1 MPQSPASPPPPNG
14 GLQAWVQVVGSV
26 FMFMASWGTLNT
38 FGVFQTYYQDNF
50 LSSYSPADISWIG
63 TVQGFLLIVIGVL
76 SGPIYDLGYL
86 KLLIFTGTVL
96 VVLGLLTASVAYHY
110 YSIFLS
116 LGVAVGLGSGCLF
129 VPSITITSTYFTTKR
144 PITTGITAAGG
155 SVGGVIFPIV
165 FRRLLDTV
173 GYGWAC
179 RTLGLIL
186 AALLA
191 ISLIISKPYG
201 PPSSSMRRLV
211 DPRAL
216 SDPSFLLF
224 SLALFFA
231 FIGFYVPFFYISD
244 YAQAKTNA
252 SAQFAFYLLAIQN
265 AGSAFGRVI
274 PNIMAVRAG
283 ALPVLL
289 GCMFAT
295 IVLAYSWPAT
305 STVAGV
311 TVFSVLYGF
320 FSGGLVSLLPSAL
333 IALSPDLSVVGSRFG
348 MCFSF
353 AGLGLLIGN
362 PIAGVIVSKDR
373 GFLGQALFTGSA
385 VFVGLILMSLATN
398 IHKKRQSK
406 LEASDTAPSVMM
418 VANEA

>member
-1 MPQSPASPPPPNG
+1 MPRGLTSAPPPNG

-38 FGVFQTYYQDNF
+38 FGVFQTYYQENF
-50 LSSYSPADISWIG
+50 LSAYTPADISWIG
-63 TVQGFLLIVIGVL
+63 TVQGFLLIIIGVL

-86 KLLIFTGTVL
+86 KHLIFTGAIL

-116 LGVAVGLGSGCLF
+116 LGIAVGL
-129 VPSITITSTYFTTKR
+129 
-144 PITTGITAAGG
+144 
-155 SVGGVIFPIV
+155 V

-186 AALLA
+186 AGLLV
-191 ISLIISKPYG
+191 ISLAISKPYG
-201 PPSSSMRRLV
+201 PPALSMRRLI

-216 SDPSFLLF
+216 SDPSFLF
-224 SLALFFA
+224 FTLALFFA

-244 YAQAKTNA
+244 YAQAETGA
-252 SAQFAFYLLAIQN
+252 SAQYAFYLLAIQN

-274 PNIMAVRAG
+274 PNIIAVRAG
-283 ALPVLL
+283 ALPILL
-289 GCMFAT
+289 GCMLITT
-295 IVLAYSWPAT
+295 ILAFSWPGT
-305 STVAGV
+305 SNVAGI
-311 TVFSVLYGF
+311 TVFSILYGF
-320 FSGGLVSLLPSAL
+320 FSGGVVSLLPSAFT
-333 IALSPDLSVVGSRFG
+333 ALSPDLSAVGSRFG

-373 GFLGQALFTGSA
+373 GYLGQALFTGST
-385 VFVGLILMSLATN
+385 VFVGFLFMLMATT
-398 IHKKRQSK
+398 IHRKRQVKS
-406 LEASDTAPSVMM
+406 EASDTAPSITIIE
-418 VANEA
+418 NGS